1 MKKSNE
7 IDKTQKIIKKSIDAG
22 SLIEPYSQSWLRP
35 RLDMLFEKKL
45 CKSKTLKINTSNYF
59 IASLKNKNLTKELL
73 SLYEPLSDYFDRN
86 YADLKSDFLSFL
98 LINLQTKQLLTIR
111 IDQEFNLIEA
121 DIDFNYAHMKNIG
134 LDKIKSNTLKLPN
147 YKNFLKCDYL
157 GLVNEFIT
165 LIAMIAKLLS
175 KLKQANVESTP
186 NDEPIFKEISQKL
199 DKVKGLSHSLD
210 KATVENIDSRLKELF
225 DITNLCITRF
235 FRIMVND
242 DSIEKQVVIL
252 CKNDSPSNLVL
263 ALREKLQIFF
273 PKISYEI

>member
-1 MKKSNE
+1 MKESND
-7 IDKTQKIIKKSIDAG
+7 IDRAQKIIKKSIDAG
-22 SLIEPYSQSWLRP
+22 LLIEPYSQSWIKP
-35 RLDMLFEKKL
+35 RLDQLFDEQL

-59 IASLKNKNLTKELL
+59 IASLKNKNLTKELF

-86 YADLKSDFLSFL
+86 CADLKSDFLSFL
-98 LINLQTKQLLTIR
+98 LVNLQTKQLLMIR
-111 IDQEFNLIEA
+111 IDQEFNLIET
-121 DIDFNYAHMKNIG
+121 DIDFNYARMKNID
-134 LDKIKSNTLKLPN
+134 LDKIKSNALKLPN

-175 KLKQANVESTP
+175 KIKQADDESIA
-186 NDEPIFKEISQKL
+186 NDDPLFKEISQKL

-225 DITNLCITRF
+225 DMTNLCITRF
-235 FRIMVND
+235 FRVMVND

-252 CKNDSPSNLVL
+252 CKNDSPANLL
-263 ALREKLQIFF
+263 ISLRDKLHLFF
-273 PKISYEI
+273 PQISHKI